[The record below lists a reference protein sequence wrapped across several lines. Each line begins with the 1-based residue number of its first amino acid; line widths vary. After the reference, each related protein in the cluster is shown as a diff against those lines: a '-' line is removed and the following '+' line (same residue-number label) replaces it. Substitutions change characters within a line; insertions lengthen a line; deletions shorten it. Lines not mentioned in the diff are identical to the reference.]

1 MLPECFIDSYKRYK
15 ADTRTIATW
24 LTEGAEIS
32 GFTHKNSFPQ
42 PIHTVVNQQTKVKL
56 KGRARKLAR
65 DAANAEQK
73 TRPKEPLPPQQ
84 YIVKTKDFV
93 PMANAIASWCPPKI
107 KPSTTILEIFRR
119 TIATRKSCALWYDAR
134 SDGNEGH
141 QHFINVLEEAL
152 SILKPLAPKEQVD
165 KTRTKHASTTRKKIS
180 ENKFDNLVLED
191 ADESPSEDV
200 TQLTGNPAPL
210 KPPIADIIYE
220 QDGTENE
227 EEFRFASYCLIKDLN
242 DLRQYL
248 LGLWQRY
255 RRKEIDLAVAAATTN
270 MAIILVRRA
279 EREFARTAT
288 WPKEYAAKWQDSPIA
303 GCIPVV
309 SSLTTCTQGWQL
321 ELNSGPCELTFS
333 FFDKSDLFKKS
344 SLTKRDI
351 QIVVNNT
358 EYGGMDSI
366 LRSGWPV
373 TDNAASIQLLQ
384 NISEGRDEWTFFRA
398 CLLLQCC
405 NGPFPAPSKL
415 ANNPFVQDAIL
426 LRWASATGFG

>member
-32 GFTHKNSFPQ
+32 GFTNKNSVHQANP
-42 PIHTVVNQQTKVKL
+42 TVINQQTKVKL

-73 TRPKEPLPPQQ
+73 TRAKKPPPPQQ
-84 YIVKTKDFV
+84 YVVKTKDFV
-93 PMANAIASWCPPKI
+93 PMAIAIASWCPPKI

-119 TIATRKSCALWYDAR
+119 TIAARKSCAMWYATG
-134 SDGNEGH
+134 SDGYEGH

-165 KTRTKHASTTRKKIS
+165 KIRTKHASTTRKNIP

-191 ADESPSEDV
+191 DDESASEDV
-200 TQLTGNPAPL
+200 AQPTSNPSPQ
-210 KPPIADIIYE
+210 KPPMPDVIYE
-220 QDGTENE
+220 QDDTENE

-255 RRKEIDLAVAAATTN
+255 QRKEIDLAVAAATTN
-270 MAIILVRRA
+270 MAMNLVRRA
-279 EREFARTAT
+279 EREFARTAA
-288 WPKEYAAKWQDSPIA
+288 WPKEYATEWQNSPIA

-309 SSLTTCTQGWQL
+309 SSPTNCTQG
-321 ELNSGPCELTFS
+321 
-333 FFDKSDLFKKS
+333 
-344 SLTKRDI
+344 
-351 QIVVNNT
+351 
-358 EYGGMDSI
+358 
-366 LRSGWPV
+366 
-373 TDNAASIQLLQ
+373 
-384 NISEGRDEWTFFRA
+384 
-398 CLLLQCC
+398 
-405 NGPFPAPSKL
+405 
-415 ANNPFVQDAIL
+415 
-426 LRWASATGFG
+426 